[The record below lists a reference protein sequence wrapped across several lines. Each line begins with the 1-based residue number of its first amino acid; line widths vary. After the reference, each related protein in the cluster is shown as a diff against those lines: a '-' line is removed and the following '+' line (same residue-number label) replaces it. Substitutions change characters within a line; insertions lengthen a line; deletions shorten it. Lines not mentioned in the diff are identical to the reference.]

1 MDLSTFLNLY
11 TVNEIKRQGEVI
23 GQTHSRFRAW
33 KLDNFIAIV
42 DEENNSPVAV
52 FESAKN
58 IRLVHIYDQ
67 SNACRL
73 MLAGAGVL

>member
-1 MDLSTFLNLY
+1 MDLSTFLKRY
-11 TVNEIKRQGEVI
+11 TANEIKRQGEII

-33 KLDNFIAIV
+33 ELDNFIAII
-42 DEENNSPVAV
+42 DEENNSPVVV
-52 FESAKN
+52 FESAKG

-67 SNACRL
+67 ANACRL